1 MVVKLKSECIQDL
14 DTVQGLQNA
23 LQNAIELEHSTI
35 PTYLYAYFSINFA
48 PGFSTDPKSTNYA
61 INEVL
66 WSVVYEEMLHMGL
79 ACNLLNAIGGSPQIN
94 TEDFIPAYP
103 GPLPC
108 GVETGLTVPLAPFS
122 KDLVKNVFMEIEEP
136 EYLLP
141 PGSTEVTIG
150 MFYNAIAQSFATFNQ
165 NFLNGT
171 GPNIFV
177 GDPTR
182 QIDFSQA
189 FGASNLPGPVHDLD
203 TAMAAITLIVDQGE
217 GTSKSPLDPEPLD
230 STEPLAHYY
239 RFLEAY
245 EGQTIVPDS
254 TKPHGWGFGPPTID
268 FDSSAAG
275 VLPMIENPKEAN
287 YPANSDVQKACHAC
301 NQVYMQLLN
310 RLHDGF
316 NGNPPPSAFDYGAKN
331 NVFHL
336 MDNFEAAA
344 KTLIAFKLDDG
355 TNAGPSFEYQPLDS

>member
-1 MVVKLKSECIQDL
+1 MVVKLKPECIANL
-14 DTVQGLQNA
+14 DTVQGLQDA
-23 LQNAIELEHSTI
+23 LQSAIELEHSTI

-48 PGFSTDPKSTNYA
+48 PRFSTDPQSTNYA

-94 TEDFIPAYP
+94 KEGFVPAYP

-108 GVETGLTVPLAPFS
+108 GVESGLIVPLAPFS

-150 MFYNAIAQSFATFNQ
+150 VFYSAIAQSLATFNQ

-177 GDPTR
+177 GDPAR
-182 QIDFSQA
+182 QIDFNPIFYA
-189 FGASNLPGPVHDLD
+189 KNLPGPVRDFE

-217 GTSKSPLDPEPLD
+217 GTSKSPMEPDPLE

-239 RFLEAY
+239 RFY
-245 EGQTIVPDS
+245 ETYHGQTIVPDS
-254 TKPHGWGFGPPTID
+254 TSPHGWSFGPPAIP
-268 FDSSAAG
+268 FDSSPDG

-287 YPANSDVQKACHAC
+287 YPAGSQVQKDCHAF

-316 NGNPPPSAFDYGAKN
+316 NGNPPPSAFDYEAKN
-331 NVFHL
+331 NVMAL
-336 MDNFEAAA
+336 MDNLEAAA
-344 KTLIAFKLDDG
+344 KTLVAHKLDDG
-355 TNAGPSFEYQPLDS
+355 TCAGPSFEYQPLDS